1 LWERRLFPKRGLPP
15 SSHLVSSMQTK
26 VHKIRNIKRAADHER
41 KIVRESKDVGFRTE
55 SSKPIDVVI
64 FRHGGKVDV
73 VDAKFTDKDFL
84 VISKHDIKKGL
95 DVAEEMERR
104 GHSARFIIDMHFPQ
118 QRKHRTIVV
127 PHKTK
132 KSIRAYVKGPRV
144 MTKLVSRG
152 V

>member
-1 LWERRLFPKRGLPP
+1 
-15 SSHLVSSMQTK
+15 MQTK
-26 VHKIRNIKRAADHER
+26 IHKIRNIKRAADHER

-84 VISKHDIKKGL
+84 VINKKDIQKGL
-95 DVAEEMERR
+95 DVAAEMEKR
-104 GHSARFIIDMHFPQ
+104 GHAARFIIDMHFPMRRQ
-118 QRKHRTIVV
+118 HRTIVV

-132 KSIRAYVKGPRV
+132 KSIRAYCKGKRV
-144 MTKLVSRG
+144 MTRFVSRG